1 MGKTSETVNVM
12 KQNFMTLHNEGY
24 SIAEI
29 AERFE
34 LSPPTVYRH
43 LDEIARENKVTRNDL
58 LQIIKSPYSERGFRE
73 EVKRVKVDVEEL
85 NKGLAKA
92 EESIQETIDMITMI
106 LEGEEDNDI

>member
-1 MGKTSETVNVM
+1 MGKISETVNVM
-12 KQNFMTLHNEGY
+12 KKNFMALHNEGY

-34 LSPPTVYRH
+34 LSPPTVYNH
-43 LDEIARENKVTRNDL
+43 LDEIARENGVTRNDL

-73 EVKRVKVDVEEL
+73 EAKRVKVDVDEL